1 MPFTVALA
9 FLILVASFSELIVFN
24 EEVLLALCFIGFIF
38 FAYSYLNQT
47 VFDIFQD
54 RADKFE
60 ADLLSAFKGK
70 FDGSVTFFQELLF
83 IKGFSQKLSVFEA
96 LTDNYVNVIVLALN
110 KQLTVDSANLISGK
124 LNEIFMFEQKIVTK
138 AQESCIQTVLYPLI
152 FTLGK
157 DYMTLLKNVKR
168 NSSQLSK
175 KNDEIV

>member
-1 MPFTVALA
+1 
-9 FLILVASFSELIVFN
+9 
-24 EEVLLALCFIGFIF
+24 
-38 FAYSYLNQT
+38 
-47 VFDIFQD
+47 
-54 RADKFE
+54 
-60 ADLLSAFKGK
+60 
-70 FDGSVTFFQELLF
+70 
-83 IKGFSQKLSVFEA
+83 
-96 LTDNYVNVIVLALN
+96 VLALN

-175 KNDEIV
+175 KNDEIA